1 MIKATTVLAICITLL
16 SSCEVGKKSSTEKKE
31 QEASSSN
38 SQEQLAQY
46 VVATFED
53 SKGHLWFSTIE
64 KGVVHYDGKK
74 LTYYTVSDGLVGNTI
89 TKIVEDK
96 QGNLW
101 LGSHSGLSKYDGKLF
116 TAYKVGDS
124 DAVNRVSTLLI
135 DRHENLWVGTW
146 AGVYRFDGASF
157 IPFELPTSEIEV
169 PSYQATANWVT
180 SIEEDKHG
188 NIWFGR
194 SGYGACKYD
203 PSAEPSASDKSFT
216 CFTKKDGLPSN
227 CVQAICEDKQ
237 GNMWF
242 GCRVAE
248 NDHPDATMR
257 KGDGGLCRYDGKAF
271 TQYRS
276 VKGLSEN
283 DVFSITEDRRGNIWI
298 GANKTGLYRYDGKD
312 FTLYDKTDRADL
324 MPFGY
329 GFQNIFEDSRGNIWL
344 GLSGG
349 LFRLENQLIKNV
361 TQAEPWDGF

>member
-1 MIKATTVLAICITLL
+1 MIKAASIFVFLTLLL
-16 SSCEVGKKSSTEKKE
+16 SSCEVSKKSSSETKVEEVTSINSE
-31 QEASSSN
+31 Q
-38 SQEQLAQY
+38 QLAEY
-46 VVATFED
+46 VVGTFED
-53 SKGHLWFSTIE
+53 SKRQLWFSTIE
-64 KGVVHYDGKK
+64 RGVARYDGKQ
-74 LTYYTVSDGLVGNTI
+74 LTYYTVSDGLVGNTV

-96 QGNLW
+96 QSNLW
-101 LGSHSGLSKYDGKLF
+101 LGSHSGLSKYDGKTF

-135 DRHENLWVGTW
+135 DSNKNFWVGTW
-146 AGVYRFDGASF
+146 AGVYRFDGNTFTQFS
-157 IPFELPTSEIEV
+157 LPTSEIEV

-180 SIEEDKHG
+180 SIVEDKQG

-203 PSAEPSASDKSFT
+203 GKSFT
-216 CFTKKDGLPSN
+216 HFTKQDGLPSN

-248 NDHPDATMR
+248 NDHPDADKR
-257 KGDGGLCRYDGKAF
+257 KGDGGLCRYDGKSF

-283 DVFSITEDRRGNIWI
+283 DMFSIHEDRSGNIWI
-298 GANKTGLYRYDGKD
+298 GANKVGLYCYDGKD
-312 FTLYDKTDRADL
+312 FKLYDKTDRSDL
-324 MPFGY
+324 MPYGY
-329 GFQNIFEDSRGNIWL
+329 GFQNIFEDSRGKIWL

-349 LFRLENQLIKNV
+349 LFRLENGIIKNI
-361 TQAEPWDGF
+361 TQTGPWDRF

>member
-1 MIKATTVLAICITLL
+1 MIKATAVFAICITLL
-16 SSCEVGKKSSTEKKE
+16 SSCEVGKKSSTEKQA
-31 QEASSSN
+31 QEASSSS

-96 QGNLW
+96 EGNLW

-116 TAYKVGDS
+116 TAYRVGDS

-135 DRHENLWVGTW
+135 DRRENLWVGTW
-146 AGVYRFDGASF
+146 AGVYRFDGNSF
-157 IPFELPTSEIEV
+157 IPFGLPTSEIEV

-203 PSAEPSASDKSFT
+203 GKFFT

-248 NDHPDATMR
+248 NDHPNATMR

-283 DVFSITEDRRGNIWI
+283 DVFSITEDSRGNIWI
-298 GANKTGLYRYDGKD
+298 GANKTGLYRYDGKN

-329 GFQNIFEDSRGNIWL
+329 GFQNIFEDSRGNLWL

-349 LFRLENQLIKNV
+349 LFRLENQVIKNV